1 MLKQRVVTALILG
14 GLVLIAIFLLPA
26 TLWGGFVALLVAAA
40 GYEWCRLQGLERW
53 ARGGFML
60 AVAGPVLYLSAAPLP
75 STGAGV
81 RGVIYLSA
89 VCFWGLVV
97 PFWLR
102 SKPDLS
108 RSLLPYLVGLILFVP
123 AGLALLELRQ
133 ASPALLVLAILGVC
147 VADIAAFFVGRA
159 YGRRKLA
166 PGISPGKS
174 WEGFF
179 GGVLGVV
186 AFFVTVSAFWLPEL
200 PARMSH
206 LGVACFSLVFALAS
220 VEGDLFESLVKR
232 KAGVKDS
239 GSLLPG
245 HGGVLDRV
253 DSMLSTLPL
262 AGLLLVAWHYF

>member
-1 MLKQRVVTALILG
+1 
-14 GLVLIAIFLLPA
+14 
-26 TLWGGFVALLVAAA
+26 
-40 GYEWCRLQGLERW
+40 
-53 ARGGFML
+53 ML

-186 AFFVTVSAFWLPEL
+186 AFFVTVAAFWLPEL

>member
-26 TLWGGFVALLVAAA
+26 QLWGGFVALLVAAA

-102 SKPDLS
+102 SKPDIS
-108 RSLLPYLVGLILFVP
+108 RSPLPYLVGLMLFVP
-123 AGLALLELRQ
+123 AGLALLEIRQ

-147 VADIAAFFVGRA
+147 VADTAAFFVGRA

-200 PARMSH
+200 SARMSH
-206 LGVACFSLVFALAS
+206 LGVACFALVFALAS